1 MEIYQTSFRTNDNNH
16 TTEEANLSSSPR
28 EWDDSLDGRCC
39 TSESNISH
47 MSTIFMRKRDENS
60 SSSNGDAGISR
71 IGLNEGVEFEWNI
84 DPRKGSL
91 HITGA
96 LETTTTLTNQNDLEV
111 EVLTDMKEK
120 KLIVKATRP
129 CCCCCF
135 HDKKDHQNQKLQSSS
150 SPLST
155 SSILREFQISN
166 DFNLRSTEVR
176 FKHGIL
182 SIMVI
187 LGGSIVAVYQE
198 VFCAPS
204 IRVIYPDI
212 GY

>member
-1 MEIYQTSFRTNDNNH
+1 
-16 TTEEANLSSSPR
+16 
-28 EWDDSLDGRCC
+28 
-39 TSESNISH
+39 
-47 MSTIFMRKRDENS
+47 
-60 SSSNGDAGISR
+60 
-71 IGLNEGVEFEWNI
+71 
-84 DPRKGSL
+84 
-91 HITGA
+91 
-96 LETTTTLTNQNDLEV
+96 
-111 EVLTDMKEK
+111 MKEK

>member
-111 EVLTDMKEK
+111 EVFVFIILVTNHQPTYK
-120 KLIVKATRP
+120 IVIPIVNNKFDIEISCSSAMGAKGIDGYEGEEVDRKGNKAM
-129 CCCCCF
+129 
-135 HDKKDHQNQKLQSSS
+135 LLLL
-150 SPLST
+150 LS
-155 SSILREFQISN
+155 
-166 DFNLRSTEVR
+166 
-176 FKHGIL
+176 
-182 SIMVI
+182 
-187 LGGSIVAVYQE
+187 
-198 VFCAPS
+198 
-204 IRVIYPDI
+204 
-212 GY
+212 